1 MSTPAR
7 PVARAISESLKMINR
22 SQSLL
27 LIATLAVSLVT
38 GACQTEPAKQGTGN
52 KASAP
57 SGARSNPPGSVEERE
72 NTTLYAVKMVD
83 AKTAFAYGTND
94 VGFTG
99 SVVIRTTD
107 GGASWNCVLR
117 TEQTELVGLDF
128 IDAKNG
134 AAISDGGVVYSTSD
148 GGDSWMASNDIDL
161 FTAKYTIET
170 KPIAPVRPQPAPANR
185 NSPAQ
190 PAQVVAADYVEL
202 LGLTF
207 KTEKDGWAFGSR
219 EESTQGSK
227 PGSIVTKTRP
237 VVVRTSDGGA
247 TWQPVTLASDLPS
260 LGMSRSSFV
269 DAMNGWVV
277 AGTIDEDDTG
287 AVLRTTDGG
296 TTWKT
301 VPMPDSKQVP
311 QSIFFLDA
319 NNGWLVGATEDE
331 AGDAGPSQILATKD
345 GGATWEVKTK
355 VAASLRSVHFI
366 DAQTGMAVGSG
377 GKIFRTADG
386 GATWTEATTHDWT
399 TGTVVETTDP
409 LYKAGQPQPTY
420 TAFVLVA
427 PGRGFATSDL
437 GVHAYRAK

>member
-1 MSTPAR
+1 MR
-7 PVARAISESLKMINR
+7 NR
-22 SQSLL
+22 STSL
-27 LIATLAVSLVT
+27 SLVCGLVAALAA
-38 GACQTEPAKQGTGN
+38 GACQTEPAKQAAGN
-52 KASAP
+52 KGPAL
-57 SGARSNPPGSVEERE
+57 SGARANPPGSAEERE
-72 NTTLYAVKMVD
+72 NTTLYSVEMVD
-83 AKTAFAYGTND
+83 AMTAFAYGTND

-99 SVVIRTTD
+99 SVVIRTVD
-107 GGASWNCVLR
+107 GGVTWKCVLR

-128 IDAKNG
+128 VDAKNG
-134 AAISDGGVVYSTSD
+134 GAISDGGVVYSTAD
-148 GGDSWMASNDIDL
+148 GGESWTASNDIDL

-170 KPIAPVRPQPAPANR
+170 KPVAPVRPLPAAPNKNA
-185 NSPAQ
+185 PAQ
-190 PAQVVAADYVEL
+190 PAQIVASEYVEL
-202 LGLTF
+202 LGLSF

-247 TWQPVTLASDLPS
+247 SWQPVTLASDLPS
-260 LGMSRSSFV
+260 YGMSRSCFI

-296 TTWKT
+296 ATWKT
-301 VPMPDSKQVP
+301 VPTPDAKQVP

-331 AGDAGPSQILATKD
+331 SGDPGPSQILATKD

-355 VAASLRSVHFI
+355 VAASLRAVQFV
-366 DAQTGMAVGSG
+366 DAQNGMAVGSG
-377 GKIFRTADG
+377 GKVFHTSDG
-386 GATWTEATTHDWT
+386 GSSWTEATTHDWAA
-399 TGTVVETTDP
+399 GTLIETTDP

-437 GVHAYRAK
+437 GVHAYKAK